1 MTSEGQGNLKT
12 LKFSLNLDKSDLT
25 SFCLNLFVGM
35 LDPFCDFSVCVCMCV
50 WLYVCRN
57 KFTQRMPTFSF
68 LKFLDT
74 CVPFGHPWH
83 SFDLSV
89 ALPTRGHTL
98 GFEVMDLKYHQGRE
112 PAQVPNL
119 LCSQPLVEGVL
130 HKHLTLCGL
139 HG

>member
-1 MTSEGQGNLKT
+1 MTSESQENLKT

-35 LDPFCDFSVCVCMCV
+35 LDPFCDSSVCVSGYVCVCV
-50 WLYVCRN
+50 WLCVCRS

-74 CVPFGHPWH
+74 CVPLGSPWH
-83 SFDLSV
+83 CFDLSV

-98 GFEVMDLKYHQGRE
+98 GFEVMGLKHHQGRE
-112 PAQVPNL
+112 PVHVPN
-119 LCSQPLVEGVL
+119 CCVPSPWRRGYFINI
-130 HKHLTLCGL
+130 
-139 HG
+139 